1 MKHAFI
7 SMLELQNRMNSKVHP
22 QWQQQGY
29 EWYRA
34 IWTECAELMDHHGW
48 KWWKKQTPDT
58 HQIQLEIV
66 DIWHFGMSILLTS
79 GDSVES
85 IAETMESQ
93 WQSAN
98 STQDFLVAV
107 EELARNTLTTQHF
120 SIPLF
125 CQLMELSDFSLV
137 QLYHQYVGKNVLN
150 FFRQDHGYKEGTY
163 HKQWHGK
170 EDNEHLAEILNTVS
184 DQTTDLQDTVY
195 KELQARYPKA

>member
-85 IAETMESQ
+85 IAETMEAQ
-93 WQSAN
+93 WKSAN

>member
-79 GDSVES
+79 GDSVEN
-85 IAETMESQ
+85 IAETMEAQ

>member
-1 MKHAFI
+1 
-7 SMLELQNRMNSKVHP
+7 
-22 QWQQQGY
+22 
-29 EWYRA
+29 
-34 IWTECAELMDHHGW
+34 MDHHGW

-85 IAETMESQ
+85 IAETMEAQ
-93 WQSAN
+93 WKSAN

>member
-1 MKHAFI
+1 MKQAFL
-7 SMLELQNRMNSKVHP
+7 SMLELQNKMNSKVHP
-22 QWQQQGY
+22 EWQQQGY

-79 GDSVES
+79 GETPEQ
-85 IAETMESQ
+85 IAETLETQ
-93 WQSAN
+93 WHSAN
-98 STQDFLVAV
+98 STIDFLAAV
-107 EELARNTLTTQHF
+107 EELAQDTLATKHF

-125 CQLMELSDFSLV
+125 CQLMELSGFDFV

-163 HKQWHGK
+163 HKLWHGK
-170 EDNEHLAEILNTVS
+170 EDNEHLAEILNKLD
-184 DQTTDLQDTVY
+184 DQHANLQDVVY
-195 KELQARYPKA
+195 KELQARYPL

>member
-1 MKHAFI
+1 
-7 SMLELQNRMNSKVHP
+7 MLELQNRMNSKVHP

-85 IAETMESQ
+85 IAETMEAQ
-93 WQSAN
+93 WKSAN

>member
-1 MKHAFI
+1 
-7 SMLELQNRMNSKVHP
+7 
-22 QWQQQGY
+22 
-29 EWYRA
+29 
-34 IWTECAELMDHHGW
+34 
-48 KWWKKQTPDT
+48 
-58 HQIQLEIV
+58 
-66 DIWHFGMSILLTS
+66 
-79 GDSVES
+79 VES
-85 IAETMESQ
+85 IAETMEAQ
-93 WQSAN
+93 WKSAN

>member
-1 MKHAFI
+1 
-7 SMLELQNRMNSKVHP
+7 MLELQNRMNSKVHP

-85 IAETMESQ
+85 IAETMEAQ